1 MAINKI
7 NLERDGLIVGD
18 TQLVAS
24 GGGVYVVNNIAVGG
38 CVYTQDL
45 LVTGNASFSGNVTAV
60 NFIGSGQFLTG
71 LQRRRINT
79 VADTAIIRPDA
90 DTTDQYNVTALA
102 QTATIANPTGTPA
115 DGQKLIIR
123 LKDNGTGRTL
133 NWATSAGGYRVVG
146 TTLTITTGGN
156 KVIYVGCVYN
166 AQDSFWDVIAVAT
179 QA

>member
-24 GGGVYVVNNIAVGG
+24 GGGVYVGNNIAVGG
-38 CVYTQDL
+38 GVYTKDL
-45 LVTGNASFSGNVTAV
+45 LVTGNASFLGNVTAV
-60 NFIGSGQFLTG
+60 NFIGNVVAIPRIGTVGSGTTITPTAETADQF
-71 LQRRRINT
+71 
-79 VADTAIIRPDA
+79 
-90 DTTDQYNVTALA
+90 NVTALA
-102 QTATIANPTGTPA
+102 QAATIGNPSGTPV

-123 LKDNGTGRTL
+123 LKDNGTGRALT
-133 NWATSAGGYRVVG
+133 WTTSAGGYRVMG
-146 TTLTITTGGN
+146 IGLPATTTAN

-166 AQDSFWDVIAVAT
+166 VQDNFWDVVAVAT